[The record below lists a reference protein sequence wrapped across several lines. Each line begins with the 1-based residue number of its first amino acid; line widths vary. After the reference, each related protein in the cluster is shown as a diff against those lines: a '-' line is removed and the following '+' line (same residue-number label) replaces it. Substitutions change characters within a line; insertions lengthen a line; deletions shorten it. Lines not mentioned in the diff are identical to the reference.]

1 MANWASVSYRIEGK
15 QKDLQE
21 IYELFG
27 EFDKGERKPFDE
39 LSAKNWEGNIA
50 WALGEDIKDYYLRG
64 FIQCCEIEKGLLTIE
79 AEEAWGTSDF
89 RHILEKHYEDM
100 KVYFIVEE
108 EGNEVY
114 ATNDSEGKYF
124 STEQEALQ
132 YIAERLELDSITTEQ
147 LATWQECHVNG
158 DDYMNFN
165 QYKIVA

>member
-64 FIQCCEIEKGLLTIE
+64 FIQCCEIEKGY
-79 AEEAWGTSDF
+79 SPSRQR
-89 RHILEKHYEDM
+89 RHGEHRISVIFLK
-100 KVYFIVEE
+100 
-108 EGNEVY
+108 
-114 ATNDSEGKYF
+114 
-124 STEQEALQ
+124 STMRA
-132 YIAERLELDSITTEQ
+132 
-147 LATWQECHVNG
+147 
-158 DDYMNFN
+158 
-165 QYKIVA
+165 